1 MREDYGSIP
10 MSIHDEGF
18 GDMGLDDIDF
28 APNDPNT
35 IDDHL
40 LDDLDTA
47 GGSNR
52 SGRQSI
58 GGLGEPLAGTSR
70 SLLGS
75 LDAHDM
81 GADGFGDT
89 IGTDGFGEPANG
101 LFEGDL
107 FADAPMEVQQP
118 AAPTA
123 AATAAAAAAA
133 TATGAGD
140 SDSDDDM
147 ADMGGGWADDGGGAA
162 SSAAT
167 SPIEFLATSP
177 PGAKSLNR
185 SGGGAQLDADRAAAA
200 AAAASD
206 PSTFA
211 AANDENDPNA
221 LNQHGDTAIGHDAD
235 GLPQLPLE
243 PNSSGGADPAADG
256 GLDAAGEAADA
267 DADGHQAHELNHQLQ
282 LSQHHNE
289 EESFA
294 LAPVD
299 ASALKGVTKA
309 KRKRKLIVDEVKNIS
324 GEEMKSQLANTS
336 DIITTLDL
344 APPTKR
350 LMYWKDTGGVE
361 KVFALCSRDIKARVL
376 FRNNQRHFQLRAYHL
391 DDFSQLG
398 PADVLALDQHQQQEA
413 ADAAAAAAGGR
424 RGRKRKLAALQE
436 SPQAG
441 AASAAIPA
449 DEAVPLLSQTVD
461 DSVERFDGSL
471 AGQSI
476 NFPAGALVRGGD
488 QSGEPAAMLSL
499 AGCVDLPPAIDDSSM
514 ALRQADG
521 SLMAVPEL
529 HDDVLPRLS
538 DSLMP
543 LAAGDGLD
551 DAYMEGRPDET
562 PGYSADYGGAADI
575 HSPAYAPSYGGGVT
589 PHHTMVEQLDAI
601 PDLPA
606 DQVQSI
612 LGDDGDFGESSTA
625 AATAAAAA
633 AGPEVPSV
641 SERLA
646 NDWSDDFPPEVA
658 THVSCWTEPSIGLV
672 CVCVGVL
679 VLIGKLVLFCVNQ
692 QPGDEQLEN
701 ETDEQFEERVLNKRA
716 AQMFVSVR
724 ARMQT
729 VDHMYLSEMTQR
741 NNRKQ
746 VSVNVQV
753 LHVCARI
760 PSIVY

>member
-1 MREDYGSIP
+1 MCVFSDVDIEAQFSINQSRADEITMREDYGSIP

-28 APNDPNT
+28 APNDPNV

-40 LDDLDTA
+40 LNDLEAAA
-47 GGSNR
+47 GGS
-52 SGRQSI
+52 GL
-58 GGLGEPLAGTSR
+58 GGLGEPMAGTSR

-75 LDAHDM
+75 LDAHDL
-81 GADGFGDT
+81 GGDGFGDT

-107 FADAPMEVQQP
+107 FADAPMSVQQP
-118 AAPTA
+118 PAPAAPEA
-123 AATAAAAAAA
+123 AGAA
-133 TATGAGD
+133 D

-147 ADMGGGWADDGGGAA
+147 ADMGGGWADDGGGGA

-167 SPIEFLATSP
+167 SPIEFLAASP
-177 PGAKSLNR
+177 PGAKSMNR
-185 SGGGAQLDADRAAAA
+185 SGAGANLHTDLADAAADDA
-200 AAAASD
+200 ATGDVSM
-206 PSTFA
+206 T

-221 LNQHGDTAIGHDAD
+221 LNQHGAADGLIGMDAD
-235 GLPQLPLE
+235 GLPQLPADL
-243 PNSSGGADPAADG
+243 NSSNISAGSA
-256 GLDAAGEAADA
+256 DAAGLNASGDAADA
-267 DADGHQAHELNHQLQ
+267 DADGQPHDLHHQMQ
-282 LSQHHNE
+282 LSQQHNE

-299 ASALKGVTKA
+299 ASALKGVTKT

-361 KVFALCSRDIKARVL
+361 KVFTLCSRDIKARVL

-413 ADAAAAAAGGR
+413 ADGR
-424 RGRKRKLAALQE
+424 RGRKRKLAALLE
-436 SPQAG
+436 SPQAPATPAP
-441 AASAAIPA
+441 AAAALPV
-449 DEAVPLLSQTVD
+449 DEVTPLMSQTVD

-476 NFPAGALVRGGD
+476 NFPAGD
-488 QSGEPAAMLSL
+488 QSGEPAGLHSL
-499 AGCVDLPPAIDDSSM
+499 VGGCEEPPLIDDSSM
-514 ALRQADG
+514 ALRNADG

-529 HDDVLPRLS
+529 PDDVLPRLS
-538 DSLMP
+538 DSMMP
-543 LAAGDGLD
+543 LAPPVGLD
-551 DAYMEGRPDET
+551 GTYMDDRPDET

-575 HSPAYAPSYGGGVT
+575 QSPAYAPSYGGDVT
-589 PHHTMVEQLDAI
+589 PHHTLVDHLDTI
-601 PDLPA
+601 PELPA

-612 LGDDGDFGESSTA
+612 LGDDGDFGES
-625 AATAAAAA
+625 AAAAVAA
-633 AGPEVPSV
+633 AGTDAPTV
-641 SERLA
+641 SEQLA

-658 THVSCWTEPSIGLV
+658 THVS
-672 CVCVGVL
+672 VG
-679 VLIGKLVLFCVNQ
+679 
-692 QPGDEQLEN
+692 
-701 ETDEQFEERVLNKRA
+701 
-716 AQMFVSVR
+716 
-724 ARMQT
+724 
-729 VDHMYLSEMTQR
+729 
-741 NNRKQ
+741 
-746 VSVNVQV
+746 
-753 LHVCARI
+753 LHVRCWSGLTGNRI
-760 PSIVY
+760 YVHSNRATSSWRTRRTSSSRSAC